1 MEKVS
6 IHSDYITLQALL
18 KLTGYIGSGGEVKHF
33 LSTEQVLVNE
43 EREIRRGRKL
53 YSDDIIKI
61 GKQGCIQIIK
71 EEAG

>member
-53 YSDDIIKI
+53 YSDDINRPLIFAQAPYLKI
-61 GKQGCIQIIK
+61 FF
-71 EEAG
+71 